1 MRRFA
6 HRTHLVHLAIAALLL
21 SFLAVSCTTT
31 PVIPTELAAAI
42 EEALPDLE
50 GFELVTIDDAAIIEQ
65 LEGLALSTSATGPIK
80 LQLPAF
86 NASGVVANQEWL
98 AYHVDVRML
107 DPGLLQPDNAWV
119 LPPSDNLDK
128 PSMTFR
134 GFPDW
139 TNEEFLDALE
149 RAEKGTLDLSFIQP
163 SVLNLIG
170 GRLEGLNFGTGGNP
184 NATVLDH
191 LENVLQPRFGSAEAE
206 RLAKLTGA
214 NYILYRQQDLQPP
227 LLHGEIEYLVDV
239 IGMEDEL
246 ATYEVDLALDPTA
259 HVSFRVLRPVM
270 VADDTIYDPTT
281 QTWKVSHWFARV
293 DAAAN
298 RQNAFLWLANIA
310 PDILNPPA
318 GWTLKVNNNRI
329 MVKTMIAGY
338 LVLTQTGKELINAAP
353 KPTKGC
359 GGAGTFIDRVRSLSN
374 NYKINNEYWMWWT
387 KAFGGGC
394 AYISTLGRT
403 PRDGAVGWSGYGD
416 GTVDWTSFVFMHES
430 GHILG
435 GTHVTNTGTSPET
448 LANHQCKLLGFIP
461 FGPTG
466 PSLMSYAS
474 GTRTYC
480 FAASP
485 SSGSIKRNLTKVAEY
500 LNGALLP

>member
-6 HRTHLVHLAIAALLL
+6 HRTNLAHLAIAALLL
-21 SFLAVSCTTT
+21 SFLAVSCTPT

-50 GFELVTIDDAAIIEQ
+50 GFKLVTIDDAAIIEQ

-98 AYHVDVRML
+98 AYHVSVRALNLQIL
-107 DPGLLQPDNAWV
+107 DPDNASV
-119 LPPSDNLDK
+119 AAPDPADLDLEK
-128 PSMTFR
+128 PSLTFR

-139 TNEEFLDALE
+139 TDEEFFDALR
-149 RAEKGTLDLSFIQP
+149 RADEGTLDFGLIQP

-170 GRLEGLNFGTGGNP
+170 GRLEGLKFGTGENP

-191 LENVLQPRFGSAEAE
+191 LQNVLQPRFGSAEAE

-214 NYILYRQQDLQPP
+214 NYILYRQQDLQPE
-227 LLHGEIEYLVDV
+227 LLHGEEEYPLDLVDR
-239 IGMEDEL
+239 GAE
-246 ATYEVDLALDPTA
+246 LDPTA
-259 HVSFRVLRPVM
+259 HVSVRVLRPVM
-270 VADDTIYDPTT
+270 VADDTIYDPDTN
-281 QTWKVSHWFARV
+281 TWKVSHWFARV

-310 PDILNPPA
+310 PDIPSA
-318 GWTLKVNNNRI
+318 YSTLPVDNNRI
-329 MVKTMIAGY
+329 MVRTQIAGY
-338 LVLTQTGKELINAAP
+338 LVLTKHGKSLINP
-353 KPTKGC
+353 KPSKGC
-359 GGAGTFIDRVRSLSN
+359 GGDGTFIDRVRTLSN
-374 NYKINNEYWMWWT
+374 TYTTENNEYWMWWT

-394 AYISTLGRT
+394 AYVSTLGRT
-403 PRDGAVGWSGYGD
+403 PRDGAVGWSGYGG

-448 LANHQCKLLGFIP
+448 LANHQCKLLGAFP

-480 FAASP
+480 FAATP
-485 SSGSIKRNLTKVAEY
+485 ASGTPKRNLTKVAEY
-500 LNGALLP
+500 LHGALR

>member
-6 HRTHLVHLAIAALLL
+6 LRTHLAHLSIAVLLL
-21 SFLAVSCTTT
+21 SFLAVSCTPT

-65 LEGLALSTSATGPIK
+65 LQGLALSTSATGPLK

-86 NASGVVANQEWL
+86 NAAGRVVNQEWL
-98 AYHVDVRML
+98 AYHVSVRALNLSIL
-107 DPGLLQPDNAWV
+107 DPDNALV
-119 LPPSDNLDK
+119 IGPDDLDVDQPSL
-128 PSMTFR
+128 TFR

-139 TNEEFLDALE
+139 TDEEFFDALE
-149 RAEKGTLDLSFIQP
+149 RAGEGLLEIDQIQP

-170 GRLEGLNFGTGGNP
+170 GRLEGLKFGMDDNP

-191 LENVLQPRFGSAEAE
+191 LENVLQPRFGTAEAE

-214 NYILYRQQDLQPP
+214 NYLLYRQQDLQPA
-227 LLHGEIEYLVDV
+227 LLHGEEEYPLDLVDRGV
-239 IGMEDEL
+239 EFTA
-246 ATYEVDLALDPTA
+246 ATTERDLDPTA
-259 HVSFRVLRPVM
+259 HVSVRVLRPVM
-270 VADDTIYDPTT
+270 VADDTIFDPTT
-281 QTWKVSHWFARV
+281 QTWLVSHWFGRV

-310 PDILNPPA
+310 SDIPSNFSSLP
-318 GWTLKVNNNRI
+318 VDNNRI
-329 MVKTMIAGY
+329 MVKTQIAGY
-338 LVLTQTGKELINAAP
+338 LVLTQAGKDLINP
-353 KPTKGC
+353 KPSKGC
-359 GGAGTFIDRVRSLSN
+359 GGEGTFIDRLRTLSN
-374 NYKINNEYWMWWT
+374 NYPTENNEYWMWWT

-403 PRDGAVGWSGYGD
+403 PRDGAVGWSGYGN

-435 GTHVTNTGTSPET
+435 GTHVTDTATSPET
-448 LANHQCKLLGFIP
+448 LANHQCKFLGFYP

-480 FAASP
+480 FAATP
-485 SSGSIKRNLTKVAEY
+485 ASGTPKRNLTKVAEY
-500 LNGALLP
+500 LHGALR